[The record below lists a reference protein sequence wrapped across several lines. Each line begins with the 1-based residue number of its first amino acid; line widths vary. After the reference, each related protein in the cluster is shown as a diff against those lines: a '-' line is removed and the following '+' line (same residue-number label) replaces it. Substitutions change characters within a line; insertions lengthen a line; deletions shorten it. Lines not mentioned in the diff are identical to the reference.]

1 LSVAQFVLS
10 KEIAMPVREAP
21 PQPAPSPARMRP
33 VYSPMAYPA
42 DKARGAEMD
51 LREPWQRAV
60 FFGGLAGL
68 AAFVLLLRFAA

>member
-1 LSVAQFVLS
+1 LAAAAFYRP
-10 KEIAMPVREAP
+10 KENAMLVREAP
-21 PQPAPSPARMRP
+21 PQPAPPPARMRP
-33 VYSPMAYPA
+33 VYSPVPYPA

-68 AAFVLLLRFAA
+68 AVFVLLLRFAA